1 MVILRAFLALVAGFA
16 TMALLVIVVTALLR
30 KLTPGWVGEG
40 SKPRPGYIFV
50 NLGYSFLAA
59 AAGGYVT
66 AWAAQRNP
74 LIHVL
79 ALGISVL
86 LLAALSALQ
95 SRGQQPVLYALALV
109 AISPLGVLAGGL
121 VRLRVLGVL

>member
-1 MVILRAFLALVAGFA
+1 MVAVRAFLALLSGFV
-16 TMALLVIVVTALLR
+16 TMAAIVAVITLLLQ
-30 KLTPGWVGEG
+30 KFTPGWIGETQR
-40 SKPRPGYIFV
+40 PRAGYVFV

-66 AWAAQRNP
+66 ARIAEHNP

-79 ALGISVL
+79 ALAITVL

-95 SRGQQPVLYALALV
+95 QRGKQPVWYMLTLV
-109 AISPLGVLAGGL
+109 ALTPLGTLAGGL
-121 VRLRVLGVL
+121 LRLRVLGVL